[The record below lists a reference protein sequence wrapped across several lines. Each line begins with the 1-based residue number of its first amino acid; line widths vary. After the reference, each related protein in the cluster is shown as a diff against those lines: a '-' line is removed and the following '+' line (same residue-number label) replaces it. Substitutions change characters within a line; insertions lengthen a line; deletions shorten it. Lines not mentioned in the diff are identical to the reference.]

1 MSSTSHE
8 SEFQSVEA
16 RGRVQQFSR
25 SPSTR
30 STLLH
35 ARSVAIRD
43 LVPPALPGPRCSR
56 CGPRWWCCAA
66 ASVCAFAGSLTWA
79 ALVSSGHWAAAAL
92 SLALRQARGHAAMR
106 LLPLGAGSL
115 WCSGSQS
122 GSRVCRA
129 AVGHLHIG
137 CGRCSWPTVAALA
150 CGSEAGVRLLN
161 GYGWLGRACVR
172 GGSL

>member
-1 MSSTSHE
+1 MSPTSHE

-43 LVPPALPGPRCSR
+43 LVPPALPGPRCPR

-79 ALVSSGHWAAAAL
+79 ALVSGGHWAAAAL
-92 SLALRQARGHAAMR
+92 SLALRQARGHAAPPFGGWFFVVQWLPIRFPR
-106 LLPLGAGSL
+106 LPRSCGTPPHWLVAA
-115 WCSGSQS
+115 
-122 GSRVCRA
+122 A
-129 AVGHLHIG
+129 AVPGPQSLLWFADL
-137 CGRCSWPTVAALA
+137 RLVF
-150 CGSEAGVRLLN
+150 GS
-161 GYGWLGRACVR
+161 
-172 GGSL
+172 